1 MDRRLRIDAW
11 FDLVC
16 PWCWIGS
23 RHLAAALGRLAAE
36 APGVQVEVA
45 WHPVRLI
52 PGVPPEGW
60 PYVAFYE
67 RRLGGPEAVKAR
79 QAQVQAAA
87 ARAGLAIR
95 FDRMTVFPDTAA
107 AHRLLTVAAGQLQ
120 ARALDALREALFET
134 YFVHGG
140 HLGDA
145 DTLAAVARAH
155 GVDLARAPLPE
166 ALPAASDA
174 APVSG
179 VPYFIFD
186 HRFALSGAQPP
197 EHLLAAMQACLREPE
212 PAAPSM
218 P

>member
-1 MDRRLRIDAW
+1 MDNRLRIDAW

-23 RHLAAALGRLAAE
+23 RHLATALDRFAAE
-36 APGVQVEVA
+36 APHVQVEVA

-60 PYVAFYE
+60 PYAAFYE

-95 FDRMTVFPDTAA
+95 FDRMKVFPDTAA
-107 AHRLLTVAAGQLQ
+107 AHRLLAVAAGQLES
-120 ARALDALREALFET
+120 RALDVLREALFET

-140 HLGDA
+140 NLGDA
-145 DTLAAVARAH
+145 DTLVALARAQ
-155 GVDLARAPLPE
+155 GVDLGQPPLPE
-166 ALPAASDA
+166 ALPDA
-174 APVSG
+174 PGEATVSG
-179 VPYFIFD
+179 VPYFTFG

-197 EHLLAAMQACLREPE
+197 EHLLAAMQACLRQPE
-212 PAAPSM
+212 TASP
-218 P
+218 